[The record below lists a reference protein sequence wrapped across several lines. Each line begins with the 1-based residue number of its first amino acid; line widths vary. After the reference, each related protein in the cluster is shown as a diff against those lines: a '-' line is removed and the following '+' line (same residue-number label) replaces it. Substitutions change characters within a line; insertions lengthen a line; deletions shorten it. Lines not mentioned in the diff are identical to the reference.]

1 MKILILSRYDRRGAS
16 SRLRTMQ
23 YIRYLSG
30 AGFDVE
36 VASLFDAEYL
46 DEMYAGRRSIASM
59 KRYYLNRLHQL
70 RSSVDLVWLEK
81 EALPWIPWPIEKLVW
96 PKNISVVSDYD
107 DAIFHRYDQSRHGV
121 VRTGLGRKID
131 HVMRASKVVFAGN
144 EYLAER
150 ARKAGAERVEI
161 VPTVLDTEAYTP
173 GQIENPDGRVRLG
186 WVGTPETW
194 SSFASQYADMLSD
207 EASKLEAVCRIVG
220 AEAVSRFEEP
230 FEFLPW
236 SEETEV
242 TSIKGMDIGLMPLP
256 DTPWTRGKCGYKLIQ
271 YMACGLPVVA
281 SPVGVNCEI
290 VEHGVN
296 GFLAESDEEWRS
308 AIEKLLSDADLRRR
322 MGAAGRKK
330 MEDRYSLQV
339 WGPRVAQM
347 LRQVADESRT
357 A

>member
-1 MKILILSRYDRRGAS
+1 
-16 SRLRTMQ
+16 MQ
-23 YIRYLSG
+23 YIPYLSG

-59 KRYYLNRLHQL
+59 KRYYVNRLYQL
-70 RSSVDLVWLEK
+70 RSSADLVWLEK

-96 PKNISVVSDYD
+96 PKNIPVVSDFD

-121 VRTGLGRKID
+121 VRTALGRKID

-161 VPTVLDTEAYTP
+161 VPTVLDTKAYTP

-207 EASKLEAVCRIVG
+207 EASKLGAVCRIVG

-242 TSIKGMDIGLMPLP
+242 ATIKGMDIGLMPLP

-281 SPVGVNCEI
+281 SPVGVNTEI

-296 GFLAESDEEWRS
+296 GFLAETQDEWRA
-308 AIEKLLSDADLRRR
+308 AIRTLINNPELRIKMGQEGRR
-322 MGAAGRKK
+322 KVEM
-330 MEDRYSLQV
+330 RYSLQIQA
-339 WGPRVAQM
+339 PRIVKILQDITH
-347 LRQVADESRT
+347 QT
-357 A
+357 

>member
-1 MKILILSRYDRRGAS
+1 
-16 SRLRTMQ
+16 MQ
-23 YIRYLSG
+23 YIPYLSG
-30 AGFDVE
+30 AGLDVE

-70 RSSVDLVWLEK
+70 RSKADLVWLET

-96 PKNISVVSDYD
+96 PKNIPVVSDYD

-144 EYLAER
+144 EYLADR

-161 VPTVLDTEAYTP
+161 VPTVLDTAAYTP
-173 GQIENPDGRVRLG
+173 GQIENLDGCVRLG

-207 EASKLEAVCRIVG
+207 EASKLGAVCRIVG
-220 AEAVSRFEEP
+220 AEAVSRCEEP

-242 TSIKGMDIGLMPLP
+242 AAIKGMDIGLMPLP
-256 DTPWTRGKCGYKLIQ
+256 NTPWTRGKCGYKLIQ

-281 SPVGVNCEI
+281 SPVGVNKEI

-296 GFLAESDEEWRS
+296 GFLAESDDEWRK
-308 AIEKLLSDADLRRR
+308 AIGALISDPSLRHR
-322 MGAAGRKK
+322 MGAAGRQKV
-330 MEDRYSLQV
+330 ENDYSLQA
-339 WGPRVAQM
+339 WGPRVASM
-347 LRQVADESRT
+347 LRSVANNENNT
-357 A
+357 

>member
-1 MKILILSRYDRRGAS
+1 
-16 SRLRTMQ
+16 MQ
-23 YIRYLSG
+23 YIPYLSE

-70 RSSVDLVWLEK
+70 RSSSDLVWLEK

-96 PKNISVVSDYD
+96 PKNIPVVSDYD

-121 VRTGLGRKID
+121 VRAALGRKID

-161 VPTVLDTEAYTP
+161 VPTVLDTKAYTP

-207 EASKLEAVCRIVG
+207 EASKLGAVCRLVG
-220 AEAVSRFEEP
+220 AVAVSRFEEP

-242 TSIKGMDIGLMPLP
+242 ASIKGMDIGLMPLP

-281 SPVGVNCEI
+281 SPVGVNTEI

-296 GFLAESDEEWRS
+296 GFLAETQDEWRA
-308 AIEKLLSDADLRRR
+308 AIRTLINNPELRMKMGREGRR
-322 MGAAGRKK
+322 KVEM
-330 MEDRYSLQV
+330 RYSLQV
-339 WGPRVAQM
+339 QAPRIIKILQDIT
-347 LRQVADESRT
+347 RQT
-357 A
+357 

>member
-1 MKILILSRYDRRGAS
+1 
-16 SRLRTMQ
+16 MQ
-23 YIRYLSG
+23 YIPYLSG

-36 VASLFDAEYL
+36 VASLFDAKYL
-46 DEMYAGRRSIASM
+46 DEMYAGRRPIASM

-70 RSSVDLVWLEK
+70 RSSADLVWLEK
-81 EALPWIPWPIEKLVW
+81 EALPWIPWPIEKFVW
-96 PKNISVVSDYD
+96 PKNIPVVSDYD

-121 VRTGLGRKID
+121 VRTALGRKID

-144 EYLAER
+144 KYLAER
-150 ARKAGAERVEI
+150 ARKAGAERLEI
-161 VPTVLDTEAYTP
+161 VPTVLDIEAYTP
-173 GQIENPDGRVRLG
+173 GQIEHPDGRVRLG

-194 SSFASQYADMLSD
+194 SRFASQYADMLSD
-207 EASKLEAVCRIVG
+207 EANKLGAVCRIVG
-220 AEAVSRFEEP
+220 AEAVLRFEEP

-242 TSIKGMDIGLMPLP
+242 AAIKGMDIGLMPLP

-281 SPVGVNCEI
+281 SPVSVNKEI

-296 GFLAESDEEWRS
+296 GFLAESDEEWRL
-308 AIEKLLSDADLRRR
+308 AIETLLSDADMRRR

-330 MEDRYSLQV
+330 VEDSYSLEV

-347 LRQVADESRT
+347 LRQVADEGQK

>member
-1 MKILILSRYDRRGAS
+1 
-16 SRLRTMQ
+16 MQ
-23 YIRYLSG
+23 YIPYLSK

-46 DEMYAGRRSIASM
+46 DAMYAGRRSIASM

-70 RSSVDLVWLEK
+70 RSSADLVWLEN
-81 EALPWIPWPIEKLVW
+81 EALPWIPWPMEKLVW
-96 PKNISVVSDYD
+96 PKNIPVVSDFD
-107 DAIFHRYDQSRHGV
+107 DAIFHRYDQSRHSL
-121 VRTGLGRKID
+121 VRKGLGQKID

-144 EYLAER
+144 KYLAER
-150 ARKAGAERVEI
+150 VGKAGAESVEI
-161 VPTVLDTEAYTP
+161 IPTVLDTEAYTP
-173 GQIENPDGRVRLG
+173 GQIKNPDGIVRLG

-194 SSFASQYADMLSD
+194 SSFASQYANMLSCL
-207 EASKLEAVCRIVG
+207 ASSFGGVCRIVG
-220 AEAVSRFEEP
+220 AEAVLRLEGP

-242 TSIKGMDIGLMPLP
+242 TAINGMDIGLMPLP

-296 GFLAESDEEWRS
+296 GFLAETDGEWRS
-308 AIEKLLSDADLRRR
+308 AIKTLLSDAELRHR

-330 MEDRYSLQV
+330 VEDSYSLQV
-339 WGPRVAQM
+339 WGPRVSQM
-347 LRQVADESRT
+347 LREVADEGRK

>member
-23 YIRYLSG
+23 YIPYLSG

-70 RSSVDLVWLEK
+70 RSSADLVWLEK
-81 EALPWIPWPIEKLVW
+81 EALPWIPWPIEKFVW
-96 PKNISVVSDYD
+96 PKNIPVVSDYD

-121 VRTGLGRKID
+121 VRTALGRKID

-161 VPTVLDTEAYTP
+161 VPTVLDTKAYTP
-173 GQIENPDGRVRLG
+173 GQIENPDGCVRLG

-207 EASKLEAVCRIVG
+207 EASKLGAVCRIVG
-220 AEAVSRFEEP
+220 AEAVSRSEEP

-242 TSIKGMDIGLMPLP
+242 AAIKGMDIGLMPLP

-281 SPVGVNCEI
+281 SPVGVNTEI

-296 GFLAESDEEWRS
+296 GFLAETQDEWRA
-308 AIEKLLSDADLRRR
+308 AIRTLINNPELRVKMGREGRR
-322 MGAAGRKK
+322 KVEMG
-330 MEDRYSLQV
+330 YSLQV
-339 WGPRVAQM
+339 QAPRIIKILQDIT
-347 LRQVADESRT
+347 RQT
-357 A
+357 